1 MFMSASRVVEE
12 NWNFRIFE
20 KRLVIV
26 KTKNANV
33 RKVAV
38 QDVLTDLM
46 FAIEVPETIAIEE
59 LVVETEYLANLKVYT
74 EKNLSGVTEDF
85 VGFFEELDVD
95 QSIENFIRVYW
106 IYPSKIRFVLTEVEE
121 S

>member
-1 MFMSASRVVEE
+1 MSVTLDVEHD
-12 NWNFRIFE
+12 WNFRVFE

-26 KTKNANV
+26 KTKNTNV

-38 QDVLTDLM
+38 LDVLTDLM
-46 FAIEVPETIAIEE
+46 FAIEVPDAIAIEE
-59 LVVETEYLANLKVYT
+59 LSLETEYLANLKVYT
-74 EKNLSGVTEDF
+74 EKNLSGIKEDF

-95 QSIENFIRVYW
+95 QNIEDFIKVYW
-106 IYPSKIRFVLTEVEE
+106 IYPSKIRFLLTEVEE